1 MAKIHIENGIISSS
15 ADYSLF
21 HGTSPLATI
30 EPGGFRVQG
39 DIIAENM
46 IVSSSTTYI
55 TTSFSD
61 GSTQF
66 GDSDA
71 DTHHFHGIISSSVG
85 GSTNNNSVIRATGG
99 GARLLLDSVHNET
112 TTGIQFLEGAFGTEA
127 SINYDHSSDK
137 MQFKGSGTNTTL
149 MTLDTNGR
157 LGIGDTSPDA
167 PLDIEAGV
175 DPLLIL
181 NKTGGNNSAIHF
193 QHAGTAKG
201 YIYVGDDEL
210 MRFGNPT
217 TNPTLAIDA
226 NGRVG
231 IGTINPGGV
240 IGEAMLD
247 ISETGTNSDARIVS
261 RTTAVT
267 GSFGAAQGANRF
279 FTSGAGLAIIT
290 NSNHPIQFATN
301 VSAGSA
307 TEDVIIDTNGRVGIG
322 TTSPQKLLHL
332 HQANSN
338 TLFEAVHIRTNSSGE
353 GLALGV
359 NADNSS
365 YVVNS
370 DSGNALHLGGSSST
384 INSTG
389 HLTVDGGGN
398 IGIGTAS
405 PGSLLTI
412 KDTGDIST
420 ATFISGI
427 TGDGFR
433 ILDAGSDGVSMEID
447 NIIVRNTLR
456 THIFQKDVV
465 KATNGILFISDSGVI
480 SGSSNSAGTVTF
492 ENSKSA
498 TFNDNDILLFK
509 DVPDSGSQVVTAV
522 RFQINGSGTSDGG
535 HTTYNVD
542 NVSGNLDN
550 LNVGGTAARINGG
563 TVTIDASSNNSPFID
578 VNASSGSA
586 VLRMGNLA
594 GITSPV
600 FGSLSGKGFGIWAS
614 GSAYF
619 EGKINA
625 TAGGVIAGWDLND
638 DTIEKVDSNGG
649 VKIDS
654 TNKRI
659 DFLSNASTTRLRVGQ
674 VDSNKFGIRG
684 FNDNA
689 QRVFEISETRN
700 EIAGWEITPG
710 NIQSDNTGGSVALS
724 ATSQSLQIF
733 TGSIDFA
740 RPKVVVGD
748 LPTSGD
754 ASTKR
759 YGFGV
764 FTGTV
769 DADITNDLTYNVLIT
784 RDKAKLAGWDLVPGN
799 IQSDNTFG
807 SVRLSSISQSLTIWT
822 GSVNEAQPKLVLGK
836 LPLHDGTVDS
846 PYGFAV
852 FSGTGTVSGSEASAS
867 VLITANKA
875 RLAGWELVPGRLKSG
890 TVADINGN
898 QGSIALGTG
907 ATTATGTPTDGL
919 FFVSA
924 STQPVFY
931 VGSNFSYVNDTL
943 TAAGWTIGT
952 NSIAKSTDVVIDS
965 NAKSITLGNGSVAIE
980 NNSGTPQIRS
990 ATNFTSGNGFF
1001 LSSAGTDNFRVGNAG
1016 AARLQFDGTNFEIY
1030 NSSDTKLVSL
1040 GASNTIAG
1048 WSITSARLSAGNIKI
1063 DSGGFIEASSGGFSN
1078 VNDIG
1083 DTSTGFLVNNDG
1095 EVLIKQ
1101 GGANSNFIRFA
1112 SGVLDIRTGTA
1123 IMSGSSITLETP
1135 KFFLGKKGSQFVSGS
1150 NNLIEISSS
1159 KFHLKNDGDVIM
1171 NNITASNANVSGKM
1185 TATSGNIGGFVIGS
1199 TNLRGLRS
1207 GTEKFRLELETAD
1220 ELMIDDRPSFGL
1232 SLGGDASSGHQ
1243 AESDTGIPI
1252 VMAHSDTGRTVFRVG
1267 DTTNFLKFDSGGTF
1281 TLQNSGTT
1289 TISGSAV
1296 NIQTPKFFL
1305 GDEGNAFV
1313 SGSEGNVE
1321 ISSSNFHL
1329 TADGA
1334 VSASGDITADTG
1346 IFKNVTIAGKLITPA
1361 RTGSAGY
1368 SSGVTAGNPLTV
1380 ESWFPTG
1387 NRNLAGDTQLKPLGS
1402 NPLVISGSAD
1412 DLQLSV
1418 WGWTVSGKNQTGG
1431 AINPANVTCVWSCT
1445 DKIGSYST
1453 ISPSSTVDQGP
1464 SNPPSALFKFV
1475 SETDGTQNYDAVTV
1489 SNLFNG
1495 DAASELGKGPKM
1507 ALVDEGDGTAF
1518 YYTETG
1524 GNDAHILLTSEA
1536 LKIPV
1541 SGSED
1546 VGLREV
1552 MLEYAVR
1559 PMGAFGGF
1567 QPTYSTRIL
1576 DASDSSV
1583 LFQTATGGNSEDG
1596 TAQKWQIISF
1606 PIVSSAGLITFPTAA
1621 GNKVSTIDEIKI
1633 QIEIRAT
1640 NSGGGQPH
1648 GHLFTEMRLREL
1660 PFANGLTANAINTNL
1675 LGTYLKSQSTNFITA
1690 LQPIH
1695 IGPNPADDVEGSTLA
1710 ETLTK
1715 LNKGEIELWKVSGDP
1730 SIQFRISSTDK
1741 FTIGV
1746 DDSDGDKFKITSGGT
1761 LSDTGDF
1768 EMDGSGNVQIAGDVI
1783 IGGETTID
1791 ANLHLYTASSG
1802 LTNLKF
1808 ESNGSAAWRLGIP
1821 ASQTYFAFDNANDN
1835 LSAPKVVIDANG
1847 QIGIGTTSPQ
1857 VGLDIHADTT
1867 ETVAVFGQADDGAAY
1882 IATRVGE
1889 VQDRP
1894 MGYIFQVG
1902 STAAVG
1908 YGSANTTATIISQV
1922 KNDGGALQGNLIF
1935 STNGGDSLS
1944 QEMIIEADGDITMAH
1959 DLDVSGDLTAATIT
1973 MTGKIDTSGEVEAE
1987 HLHSTDDIEV
1997 GSDIFH
2003 SSDTDTKIAFTS
2015 DRIDIDAG
2023 GVPMID
2029 IVEDGASSYIAINQD
2044 ANDVNFRVESSGE
2057 TNMIKV
2063 DGGNDFMGIGTGTQD
2078 SVSLPRL
2085 TIEQDTANYVLT
2097 LRNTYT
2103 AHDSADGLMLRYS
2116 RTADMDANAHF
2127 FQVLDGDDDIQ
2138 YELRGNNAGGF
2149 SEGSSFTAGHDTA
2162 CEDYD
2167 DMLPGMILESTG
2179 EMWYK
2184 PIDKTMETALPFT
2197 KLSDTNGSSTV
2208 FGVVSGTLVKYDA
2221 TGSISNVPI
2230 KEQRY
2235 IKNGWCLKPSFPR
2248 YARNAPTGSGN
2259 IHLNTM
2265 SIGEGVVWVT
2275 NINGEI
2281 SNGDFIESSVIKGYG
2296 RKQDD
2301 DILRSK
2307 TVAKCTETI
2316 NWSEI
2321 TSSIQYSG
2329 SAYKKYLA
2337 AATFHCG

>member
-1 MAKIHIENGIISSS
+1 
-15 ADYSLF
+15 LTF
-21 HGTSPLATI
+21 HGANGKDNFSPGSATRNNVRLAI
-30 EPGGFRVQG
+30 GQV
-39 DIIAENM
+39 
-46 IVSSSTTYI
+46 
-55 TTSFSD
+55 
-61 GSTQF
+61 
-66 GDSDA
+66 DA
-71 DTHHFHGIISSSVG
+71 
-85 GSTNNNSVIRATGG
+85 
-99 GARLLLDSVHNET
+99 
-112 TTGIQFLEGAFGTEA
+112 GAFG
-127 SINYDHSSDK
+127 
-137 MQFKGSGTNTTL
+137 M
-149 MTLDTNGR
+149 
-157 LGIGDTSPDA
+157 
-167 PLDIEAGV
+167 
-175 DPLLIL
+175 
-181 NKTGGNNSAIHF
+181 
-193 QHAGTAKG
+193 
-201 YIYVGDDEL
+201 
-210 MRFGNPT
+210 
-217 TNPTLAIDA
+217 
-226 NGRVG
+226 
-231 IGTINPGGV
+231 
-240 IGEAMLD
+240 
-247 ISETGTNSDARIVS
+247 
-261 RTTAVT
+261 
-267 GSFGAAQGANRF
+267 
-279 FTSGAGLAIIT
+279 
-290 NSNHPIQFATN
+290 
-301 VSAGSA
+301 
-307 TEDVIIDTNGRVGIG
+307 
-322 TTSPQKLLHL
+322 
-332 HQANSN
+332 
-338 TLFEAVHIRTNSSGE
+338 
-353 GLALGV
+353 
-359 NADNSS
+359 
-365 YVVNS
+365 
-370 DSGNALHLGGSSST
+370 
-384 INSTG
+384 
-389 HLTVDGGGN
+389 
-398 IGIGTAS
+398 
-405 PGSLLTI
+405 
-412 KDTGDIST
+412 
-420 ATFISGI
+420 
-427 TGDGFR
+427 
-433 ILDAGSDGVSMEID
+433 
-447 NIIVRNTLR
+447 
-456 THIFQKDVV
+456 
-465 KATNGILFISDSGVI
+465 
-480 SGSSNSAGTVTF
+480 
-492 ENSKSA
+492 
-498 TFNDNDILLFK
+498 
-509 DVPDSGSQVVTAV
+509 
-522 RFQINGSGTSDGG
+522 
-535 HTTYNVD
+535 
-542 NVSGNLDN
+542 
-550 LNVGGTAARINGG
+550 
-563 TVTIDASSNNSPFID
+563 
-578 VNASSGSA
+578 
-586 VLRMGNLA
+586 
-594 GITSPV
+594 
-600 FGSLSGKGFGIWAS
+600 
-614 GSAYF
+614 
-619 EGKINA
+619 
-625 TAGGVIAGWDLND
+625 
-638 DTIEKVDSNGG
+638 
-649 VKIDS
+649 
-654 TNKRI
+654 
-659 DFLSNASTTRLRVGQ
+659 
-674 VDSNKFGIRG
+674 RG
-684 FNDNA
+684 FNA
-689 QRVFEISETRN
+689 SGETLFEISET
-700 EIAGWEITPG
+700 
-710 NIQSDNTGGSVALS
+710 Q
-724 ATSQSLQIF
+724 
-733 TGSIDFA
+733 
-740 RPKVVVGD
+740 
-748 LPTSGD
+748 
-754 ASTKR
+754 
-759 YGFGV
+759 
-764 FTGTV
+764 
-769 DADITNDLTYNVLIT
+769 
-784 RDKAKLAGWDLVPGN
+784 
-799 IQSDNTFG
+799 
-807 SVRLSSISQSLTIWT
+807 
-822 GSVNEAQPKLVLGK
+822 
-836 LPLHDGTVDS
+836 
-846 PYGFAV
+846 
-852 FSGTGTVSGSEASAS
+852 
-867 VLITANKA
+867 
-875 RLAGWELVPGRLKSG
+875 
-890 TVADINGN
+890 
-898 QGSIALGTG
+898 
-907 ATTATGTPTDGL
+907 
-919 FFVSA
+919 
-924 STQPVFY
+924 
-931 VGSNFSYVNDTL
+931 
-943 TAAGWTIGT
+943 
-952 NSIAKSTDVVIDS
+952 
-965 NAKSITLGNGSVAIE
+965 
-980 NNSGTPQIRS
+980 
-990 ATNFTSGNGFF
+990 
-1001 LSSAGTDNFRVGNAG
+1001 
-1016 AARLQFDGTNFEIY
+1016 
-1030 NSSDTKLVSL
+1030 
-1040 GASNTIAG
+1040 
-1048 WSITSARLSAGNIKI
+1048 
-1063 DSGGFIEASSGGFSN
+1063 
-1078 VNDIG
+1078 
-1083 DTSTGFLVNNDG
+1083 
-1095 EVLIKQ
+1095 
-1101 GGANSNFIRFA
+1101 
-1112 SGVLDIRTGTA
+1112 
-1123 IMSGSSITLETP
+1123 
-1135 KFFLGKKGSQFVSGS
+1135 
-1150 NNLIEISSS
+1150 NL
-1159 KFHLKNDGDVIM
+1159 
-1171 NNITASNANVSGKM
+1171 
-1185 TATSGNIGGFVIGS
+1185 IGGFVIGS

-1232 SLGGDASSGHQ
+1232 SLGGDASSGYQ

-1387 NRNLAGDTQLKPLGS
+1387 NRNLAGDTQLKAPGS

-1418 WGWTVSGKNQTGG
+1418 WGWTVSGKTQTGG

-1475 SETDGTQNYDAVTV
+1475 SETDGTENYDAVTV

-1495 DAASELGKGPKM
+1495 DAASETNKGPKM

-1633 QIEIRAT
+1633 QIEIRAV

-1867 ETVAVFGQADDGAAY
+1867 ETVAVFGQADDGSAY

-1908 YGSANTTATIISQV
+1908 YGSSNTTATIISKV

-1973 MTGKIDTSGEVEAE
+1973 MAGKIDTSGEVEAE

-2003 SSDTDTKIAFTS
+2003 SSDTDTKIAFTN

-2029 IVEDGASSYIAINQD
+2029 IVENGASSYIAINQD

-2078 SVSLPRL
+2078 SSLPRL
-2085 TIEQDTANYVLT
+2085 TIEQDTANYVLA

-2116 RTADMDANAHF
+2116 KTGDLDPGAHF
-2127 FQVLDGDDDIQ
+2127 FQVIDGDDDIQ
-2138 YELRGNNAGGF
+2138 FEVRGNDGG
-2149 SEGSSFTAGHDTA
+2149 SYSIGNSFTAGHDTA

-2179 EMWYK
+2179 EIWYK
-2184 PIDKTMETALPFT
+2184 PIDKTVEIALPFT

-2208 FGVVSGTLVKYDA
+2208 FGVVGGYPVKYDA
-2221 TGSISNVPI
+2221 TGSITNVPDY
-2230 KEQRY
+2230 EQRY
-2235 IKNGWCLKPSFPR
+2235 IKNGWCLNPAFTK

-2307 TVAKCTETI
+2307 TVAKCTEAI